1 MKSTILKL
9 TLVIVTMGLFG
20 ACTTKNEEPAAVV
33 IDKEQIKKEIQAK
46 EDLFA
51 ATYNDAKMEDIGYY
65 ADDAVSYSH
74 NREPLVGKQAIIDF
88 LAEGIDSLALKN
100 KISFKT
106 QDVFPS
112 NDGAQVLEI
121 GHYTVVD
128 SINAII
134 SSGNY
139 MTLFEKRDGNYVSV
153 REMSVSDMLV
163 EEE

>member
-9 TLVIVTMGLFG
+9 TLVIVAIGLFG
-20 ACTTKNEEPAAVV
+20 ACTSKKEETAVVV

-51 ATYNDAKMEDIGYY
+51 ATYNEAKMDSIGYY
-65 ADDAVSYSH
+65 AYDAVSYSH
-74 NREPLVGKQAIIDF
+74 RREPLIGKQAIVDF

-106 QDVFPS
+106 NEVFPS

-128 SINAII
+128 STNTVI

-139 MTLFEKRDGNYVSV
+139 MTLFEKRDGNYFSV
-153 REMSVSDMLV
+153 REMSVSDMLT
-163 EEE
+163 EE